1 MTNVDQQSTSACSPS
16 DRCSV
21 RILLSHAACPFDGR
35 VSDIPLFAAWAVGV
49 PMTRASAVPSSP
61 LRDEG
66 AVRLSGEPLRAP
78 RRSSV
83 RAGELPP
90 RSRTFLN
97 IVVGVLLAISVA
109 GLPYYLLPV
118 GERVRSPLHP
128 WLRPSGY
135 IGQSAGILAVTIFV
149 FLWLYPLRKRVR
161 WLAWTGTIARWLQLH
176 VMAALVLP
184 LLVAIHSAWRFEGL
198 IGVGVGAM
206 MVVWLSGIVGRYLY
220 TSIPRSKTGV
230 VLSLQEIAIKRGQ
243 LFVQIAAHTGL
254 DLAVLEAALAA
265 QAPSGHRL
273 GLVGTLRRLV
283 NDDWAR
289 RRAVRRFR
297 QVLKRGGPRAA
308 RMDSEVLS
316 RVMKL
321 ARHEMALTQQAQM
334 LDATQAL
341 FRFWHVL
348 HRPVAI
354 AALVAVLIHVAV
366 VIALGATWLR

>member
-1 MTNVDQQSTSACSPS
+1 MHRANA
-16 DRCSV
+16 
-21 RILLSHAACPFDGR
+21 
-35 VSDIPLFAAWAVGV
+35 VS
-49 PMTRASAVPSSP
+49 SSS
-61 LRDEG
+61 LRDEE
-66 AVRLSGEPLRAP
+66 APRRSDELLRTP

-83 RAGELPP
+83 RAGELPK
-90 RSRTFLN
+90 RSRTLLYS
-97 IVVGVLLAISVA
+97 IVGVLLAISLA
-109 GLPYYLLPV
+109 GLPYYVLPV
-118 GERVRSPLHP
+118 AERVRSPLHP

-198 IGVGVGAM
+198 IGAGVAAM

-254 DLAVLEAALAA
+254 DLEMLEAALAV
-265 QAPSGHRL
+265 QGPPEGRL
-273 GLVGTLRRLV
+273 GLWGTLRRLFK
-283 NDDWAR
+283 DDWAR

-297 QVLKRGGPRAA
+297 YVLRRGGPQHQRLHT
-308 RMDSEVLS
+308 DVLT

-321 ARHEMALTQQAQM
+321 ARQEMAFTQQEQM

-354 AALVAVLIHVAV
+354 AALIAVLIHVTV